1 MRQLVAFFSL
11 SLPLLL
17 PTPESIAEPTAAQ
30 LLPSSVVL
38 YADTTSSADLLSV
51 VLDHPLREKL
61 ESLPQYQQ
69 WRKGEDY
76 RKLSMVVKLME
87 AQLKTPWRPALEE
100 LGAGGIH
107 FALDGAS
114 QSPVVL
120 VKSDDEVLLE
130 KAKNAIVNL
139 ALMGAAGNRK
149 TKPFKSVDYRGV
161 EAYRSQKAH
170 FAIVDKWLILTNSD
184 EVGKNIIDRML
195 DGSEDSLADDK
206 QFQTALANRP
216 TNARAWAYVDLNT
229 IRTAGVAERL
239 LGGKS
244 QNPGAE
250 LILGGVLE
258 TLHQT
263 PFATA
268 NLTAAEDS
276 VALAVNVPHD
286 ANWIPEKRE
295 FFFGPEHGSPAPPPI
310 ALPETV
316 LEARAYRGV
325 SGMWLHGPDL
335 FNDEVNAQLAK
346 ANSNLSTLFGGKPFA
361 EEILGALDG
370 ELRLVVVREEHND
383 GMIADSA
390 VKLPGIAAIARL
402 KDPASTQRS
411 LRIAFQ
417 TAVGFANLIGAQQG
431 RPPLELETQRSDGRV
446 LLSAAYSPEDLVGDE
461 QMEMAASGAGVLL
474 QLSPTVG
481 FAEDSIVLAS
491 TRSLAI
497 QVLNQVAAGPQE
509 SKIASTISG
518 VTNSALQIHA
528 EPLRQTLAENR
539 ERLITNN
546 MLEKGHDRAAAVG
559 EIDGLLTILEF
570 FERGDANLTVDDDQ
584 LELSVRLTAAKE

>member
-1 MRQLVAFFSL
+1 MRRLVAIFCL
-11 SLPLLL
+11 SFTFLL
-17 PTPESIAEPTAAQ
+17 PASKSIAEPSAAQ

-38 YADTTSSADLLSV
+38 YAETTSTADLLSAI
-51 VLDHPLREKL
+51 LDHPVREKM

-69 WRKGEDY
+69 WLQGEDY

-87 AQLKTPWRPALEE
+87 AQLETPWRQALET

-107 FALDGAS
+107 VALDGAS

-120 VKSDDEVLLE
+120 VKSGDELLLE
-130 KAKNAIVNL
+130 KAKNAVVNL
-139 ALMGAAGNRK
+139 ALMGAASNRK
-149 TKPFKSVDYRGV
+149 TKPFQSVNYRGV
-161 EAYRSQKAH
+161 EAYHSDRVH
-170 FAIVDKWLILTNSD
+170 FAVVGNWLIFTNSAD
-184 EVGKNIIDRML
+184 AGKNIIDRML
-195 DGSEDSLADDK
+195 DGPENSLAENE
-206 QFQTALANRP
+206 QFRKALTTRP
-216 TNARAWAYVDLNT
+216 TNARVWAYADLDT

-239 LGGKS
+239 LAGKS

-258 TLHQT
+258 TLHKT

-268 NLTAAEDS
+268 NLIAVDGS
-276 VALAVNVPHD
+276 PALTVSAPHN
-286 ANWIPEKRE
+286 AKWIPEERE
-295 FFFGPEHGSPAPPPI
+295 FFFGPEHGSPAPPPF

-370 ELRLVVVREEHND
+370 ELRLVIVRQEHND

-390 VKLPGIAAIARL
+390 VKLPGFAAVARL

-431 RPPLELETQRSDGRV
+431 RPPLELETERSDGKV
-446 LLSAAYSPEDLVGDE
+446 LLSAVYSPEDLVGDE
-461 QMEMAASGAGVLL
+461 QMEMAASGTGVLL

-481 FAEDSIVLAS
+481 FAADSIVLAS
-491 TRSLAI
+491 TRSLAN
-497 QVLNQVAAGPQE
+497 QVLNKVTAGPQE
-509 SKIASTISG
+509 SQTASSSSG
-518 VTNSALQIHA
+518 VTNSALQINA

-546 MLEKGHDRAAAVG
+546 MLEKGHDRSAAVG

-570 FERGDANLTVDDDQ
+570 FERGDATLTVDDDQ
-584 LELSVRLTAAKE
+584 LELSVRLTSAKE